1 MRGFIFVVSLV
12 ILPMVG
18 MAQSQGVAAWN
29 GWQAEV
35 GVGALAGPAYA
46 GSEETKV
53 RALPIINLT
62 APDER
67 MFFSTRDG
75 AGYKFIKNAAMEIG
89 AAITYVPGR
98 DSGDDDRIRGLKD
111 IDGAAGAKVFGQY
124 QLTREV
130 FLQGDITQQ
139 VGGAQGLRATVGVG
153 AFKPITERL
162 AVVGNLGT
170 TWAGEDDQTE
180 WFGINAAQNA
190 ASGLPVYD
198 ANAGFRDIEAS
209 VVANYKLT
217 EHWGVSLGGG
227 VNRLL
232 GDAADSPISKED
244 TGVSMFTG
252 VSYKF

>member
-1 MRGFIFVVSLV
+1 
-12 ILPMVG
+12 
-18 MAQSQGVAAWN
+18 
-29 GWQAEV
+29 
-35 GVGALAGPAYA
+35 
-46 GSEETKV
+46 
-53 RALPIINLT
+53 
-62 APDER
+62 
-67 MFFSTRDG
+67 
-75 AGYKFIKNAAMEIG
+75 
-89 AAITYVPGR
+89 
-98 DSGDDDRIRGLKD
+98 
-111 IDGAAGAKVFGQY
+111 
-124 QLTREV
+124 
-130 FLQGDITQQ
+130 
-139 VGGAQGLRATVGVG
+139 LRATVGVG

-162 AVVGNLGT
+162 AVVGNLGP
-170 TWAGEDDQTE
+170 TWAGKDDQTE

-244 TGVSMFTG
+244 TGVSMFMG